1 MTINDKINLLLRMQ
15 ICHMQEDCSRCPLDS
30 WDDDKPLCNVNT
42 LIEEATKALME
53 GEDPAEVRARTEDV
67 VADILIDVGV
77 PANGQGYPALV
88 EAVMYL
94 IDNPDA
100 VNAAC
105 KDLYAYAGEKVGT
118 TAVKAERNMR
128 HCIERAFARIDYDTV
143 VRYFGNS
150 LDPNKGTPTTSE
162 FLARIAD
169 IARRRA
175 RRVCHE

>member
-15 ICHMQEDCSRCPLDS
+15 LCAMVPVGQCESCPFQS
-30 WDDDKPLCNVNT
+30 DD
-42 LIEEATKALME
+42 EEGCQAKLAKVAMAALME

-67 VADILIDVGV
+67 VADILVEIGC

-88 EAVMYL
+88 EAITYL
-94 IDNPDA
+94 INNPDA

-105 KDLYAYAGEKVGT
+105 KDLYAYAGEKVGA
-118 TAVKAERNMR
+118 TAKRAERNMR
-128 HCIERAFARIDYDTV
+128 SCIERTFERLDYDTAK
-143 VRYFGNS
+143 RYFGNS
-150 LDPNKGTPTTSE
+150 IHPDKGAPTTSE

-169 IARRRA
+169 IARRRV